1 MTLERGLLMKSS
13 SMTVVGVVAAMLLL
27 LLFRHLDLL
36 LIIVPVSI
44 FIGFLATRDRVFGQR
59 RI

>member
-1 MTLERGLLMKSS
+1 MKSS
-13 SMTVVGVVAAMLLL
+13 SMTVGSVVAAMLLL
-27 LLFRHLDLL
+27 FLFRHLDLL

-44 FIGFLATRDRVFGQR
+44 IVGLLATRDRVFSQR

>member
-1 MTLERGLLMKSS
+1 MKSS
-13 SMTVVGVVAAMLLL
+13 SMTVGSVVAAILLL
-27 LLFRHLDLL
+27 LLSRHLELL

-44 FIGFLATRDRVFGQR
+44 FIGLLATRAGVFSQR

>member
-1 MTLERGLLMKSS
+1 MKSS
-13 SMTVVGVVAAMLLL
+13 SMTVVGVVVAMLLL